1 MERPETKTTWLTGD
15 ETALNDDI
23 NPKQSLLDARST
35 LLIEELSNLEHNPSL
50 WHKTKLFLK
59 LIIPSITIAIS
70 HSGSSLLN
78 SLGFFVA
85 NKTGT
90 DFDITTF
97 GLSIFMSIIAV
108 YNLSQPVI
116 EKMTICSAVA
126 YSGQKIDKMKGHF
139 VTGLLVL
146 YFYTI
151 FLFVPT
157 CYFSDRILLFF
168 GIEPQ
173 IATRTSEIL
182 FALLPLELTR
192 LHCEYLIA
200 YMISQGVETGY
211 GLLAFVTLSIG
222 MPVSYYCG
230 VELNMGIRGWF
241 FGKMALEF
249 TKLSILLVIYCIRI
263 NNKGFTVDHLKAG
276 FTEIKAFM
284 KDVLVFTAGYYC
296 EAVGYEISTFFVIL
310 LKDPTQLG
318 AYTILNN
325 LLYLN
330 ENIGYGFGQ
339 TIRTR
344 INYLIGINKHDQ
356 AKTFFKISMVGLL
369 AISPLVGMLYY
380 FLRDIIVEYYTGKSP
395 AIGSYL
401 TQLVTIQGATC
412 FSILFLMPIF
422 MASRSTNQAVLNVA
436 LDLFVIV
443 GLQSAASAAL
453 VAYWTPT
460 CAHLLLVINSCF
472 ALANFLVC
480 VKLFTMDWKK
490 ECSAVQKSKTTPL
503 LED

>member
-1 MERPETKTTWLTGD
+1 MERPETKTTILTVD
-15 ETALNDDI
+15 DTLQNDDMTI
-23 NPKQSLLDARST
+23 KQSMLDSRST
-35 LLIEELSNLEHNPSL
+35 RLIEELKTLEHNPSL
-50 WHKTKLFLK
+50 WQKARLFLK
-59 LIIPSITIAIS
+59 LIIPSIAIAIS

-78 SLGFFVA
+78 SLGFFIA
-85 NKTGT
+85 DKTGSE
-90 DFDITTF
+90 DDLTTF
-97 GLSIFMSIIAV
+97 GLSVFMSIIAV
-108 YNLSQPVI
+108 YNLSQPII

-126 YSGQKIDKMKGHF
+126 YSGQKIDRMKGFF
-139 VTGLLVL
+139 VTGLLVFF
-146 YFYTI
+146 FYAV
-151 FLFVPT
+151 FLFIPA
-157 CYFSDRILLFF
+157 CYFSDKILLRF
-168 GIEPQ
+168 GIEPA
-173 IATRTSEIL
+173 IAIRSSEIL
-182 FALLPLELTR
+182 FSLLPLELVR

-211 GLLAFVTLSIG
+211 GLLALATLSLG

-230 VELNMGIRGWF
+230 IVLDMGIRGWF

-249 TKLSILLVIYCIRI
+249 TKLSILLVIYCTRI
-263 NNKGFTVDHLKAG
+263 NNKGFTVEHLKAG

-310 LKDPTQLG
+310 LKDSKQLG

-325 LLYLN
+325 LLYIN

-344 INYLIGINKHDQ
+344 INYLIGIQKHDQ

-380 FLRDIIVEYYTGKSP
+380 FLRDFIVEFYTGNNP

-422 MASRSTNQAVLNVA
+422 MASRSTNQAVLNLA

-443 GLQSAASAAL
+443 GLQTGASTLL
-453 VAYWTPT
+453 VTYWKPT
-460 CAHLLLVINSCF
+460 CAHLLLIINSCF
-472 ALANFLVC
+472 TLANLLVC
-480 VKLFTMDWKK
+480 VKLFIMDWKK
-490 ECSAVQKSKTTPL
+490 ECSVGKDSKQAPL
-503 LED
+503 LNE